1 MNRFN
6 TAGYPCVHF
15 LRTLSIM
22 LAFCFSVG
30 LPGANAQ
37 VLSGSIVGTVT
48 DPSGAIVPNSAIT
61 VTNTGT
67 SQTRADKTDA
77 NGRYNITNLPPATY
91 TVTAITTGFREVD
104 QSNVTVT
111 PGVVTRI
118 DLQLQ
123 VGQASEKVD
132 VSAQAIQL
140 QTDKADTHTEINSKS
155 VTDMPLGGN
164 RNYQT
169 LINLAPGT
177 TPATFYNSNLDVP
190 GQNLNTH
197 VNGGN
202 GQTNVTKIDG
212 AESVNVWLPQ
222 YTGYTAPAET
232 IDVVNVTTS
241 SADADQGLAGSS
253 SITVVTKSGTN
264 QLHGSAFIFHNDQHL
279 NARNFFLQPGTDKP
293 VGNYNNY
300 GGTIGGP
307 IKKDKLFY
315 FISFDGTTQKTSANA
330 LYTLPTA
337 DQRAGDF
344 SAYGTA
350 IYNPFTGTSN
360 GIGRQQFNDGGVANK
375 IPVSMLSP
383 AALKIESYLPM
394 PNLPG
399 SVNNYSAS
407 ASPYI
412 NRFQYD
418 AKVNYNRTDKHSI
431 WVKYDNMFATS
442 AGQGIFGAAGGPA
455 PGSSPGTGRTSVQ
468 VASIGHTYVF
478 SPTLVLDG
486 NVGYQRMNQTV
497 LGNDYG
503 KNYSTPLGV
512 PGLNGSDIRDS
523 GFPNIEFSGSDYY
536 PETGVPNWMPAF
548 RTDETYTTS
557 HSLAWTKG
565 SHELRFGFD
574 LVRHHLNH
582 WQPELSNGGARGYFD
597 FNGSITTLNDGSGN
611 ATAAPNQFNA
621 YAQFLLGLSDNTQK
635 GAQYILMTGREWQFG
650 WYVQDRWQISKKLTV
665 SLGLRY
671 ELYPLMTR
679 AAGKGIES
687 YDPNTNDVL
696 LGGRGN
702 TPENADVTVS
712 HKLFAPRVGLA
723 YRLNDKT
730 VIRAGYGLNYDPIP
744 FSRPLRGFYPLTIN
758 NNYNQINSFSVAN
771 IGTSGSVVPSTLA
784 NGIPPV
790 VGPDL
795 STGVVPLDPT
805 ASERAPLAGS
815 EIHRGY
821 VQSYNFTIERQ
832 LPGAVVMS
840 AAYVGQHSVHLLAD
854 RDINAGFPNS
864 GTALLPQASTFGRT
878 TATNLWDGYLSSEYN
893 SLQVAANRQF
903 SNGLMLK
910 GAYTW
915 SHAIDYTDDDG
926 WASTSWNWAPVFQRN
941 RASAGFDRRHV
952 FQLGWVYELP
962 FGPGKKFINSG
973 IASKIAG
980 GWQFSGIE
988 SCYTGNPFTITADGT
1003 SLNAPNNLQTA
1014 NQTTATVPFL
1024 GGVGPGSY
1032 YYSPS
1037 SFAPVTAVGQF
1048 GNSGR
1053 NTLVGPGTWNTDVS
1067 ISRVFPIRENL
1078 KFEFRTEFYNLPNT
1092 SHFNGFSGSN
1102 AQSNSTSVSDPAFM
1116 QITSSYGERNIRF
1129 AGRFSW

>member
-1 MNRFN
+1 MNRFKA
-6 TAGYPCVHF
+6 AGYRCVHF
-15 LRTLSIM
+15 LRTLSLV
-22 LAFCFSVG
+22 LACGLLAG
-30 LPGANAQ
+30 LPSGAYAQ

-132 VSAQAIQL
+132 VSAQAVQL

-155 VTDMPLGGN
+155 VTEMPLGGN

-241 SADADQGLAGSS
+241 SADADQGLAGAS

-264 QLHGSAFIFHNDQHL
+264 QIHGSAFIFHNDQHL

-315 FISFDGTTQKTSANA
+315 FVSFDGTTQKTSANG

-375 IPVSMLSP
+375 IPVSLLSP

-399 SVNNYSAS
+399 SVNNYTAS
-407 ASPYI
+407 SSPYI

-431 WVKYDNMFATS
+431 WIKYDNMFATS
-442 AGQGIFGAAGGPA
+442 AGQGIFGDAGGPA
-455 PGSSPGTGRTSVQ
+455 PGSSPGSGRTSVQ

-557 HSLAWTKG
+557 QSLAWTKG

-597 FNGSITTLNDGSGN
+597 FNGSITTLNDGSGS

-635 GAQYILMTGREWQFG
+635 GEQYILMTGREWQFG
-650 WYVQDRWQISKKLTV
+650 WYVQDRWQVSKKLTV

-790 VGPDL
+790 IGPDL

-854 RDINAGFPNS
+854 RDINSGFPNS
-864 GTALLPQASTFGRT
+864 GTALLPQASIGRT
-878 TATNLWDGYLSSEYN
+878 TATNLWDGYLSSEYS
-893 SLQVAANRQF
+893 SLQIAANRQF

-926 WASTSWNWAPVFQRN
+926 WASTNWNWGPVFQRN

-1014 NQTTATVPFL
+1014 NQTTATVPLL
-1024 GGVGPGSY
+1024 GGVGPGAY
-1032 YYSPS
+1032 YYNPS

-1048 GNSGR
+1048 GNTGR

-1067 ISRVFPIRENL
+1067 ISRVFAIRESL

-1092 SHFNGFSGSN
+1092 SHFN
-1102 AQSNSTSVSDPAFM
+1102 QPDTSVTDSAFM